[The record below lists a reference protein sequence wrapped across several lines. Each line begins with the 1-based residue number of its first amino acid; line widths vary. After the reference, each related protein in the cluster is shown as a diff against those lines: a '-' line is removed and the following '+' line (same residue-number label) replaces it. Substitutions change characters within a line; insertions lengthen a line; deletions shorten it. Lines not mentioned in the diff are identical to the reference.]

1 MSKYSYQLKLEIIHK
16 HQEGYGPTYLAKTYG
31 FKLGTI
37 KNWLKQYQLHG
48 EEGLQKSLS
57 KTVYSGEFK
66 LSVLQYRQ
74 LHQLTYAQT
83 AKHFGIKQGATIAGW
98 NKVYLT
104 QGYDGLC
111 KPIGRPS
118 KKAEDST
125 MTHKPSKQPLASSEK
140 EELLQLRQEN
150 LYLKAELAYQKK
162 LEALVRK
169 KQHTKRKRP

>member
-104 QGYDGLC
+104 QGYDELC

-118 KKAEDST
+118 KSNSLSFIKVLFT
-125 MTHKPSKQPLASSEK
+125 YNPFMVVFYIKFIFFTKVFQSSFSN
-140 EELLQLRQEN
+140 R
-150 LYLKAELAYQKK
+150 
-162 LEALVRK
+162 V
-169 KQHTKRKRP
+169 